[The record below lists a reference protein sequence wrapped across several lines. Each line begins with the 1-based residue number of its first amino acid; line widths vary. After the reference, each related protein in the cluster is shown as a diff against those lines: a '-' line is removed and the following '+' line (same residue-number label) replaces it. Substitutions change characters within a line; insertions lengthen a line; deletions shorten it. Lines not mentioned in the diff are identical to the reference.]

1 MAVLNVNY
9 QGLGSINSSFDAQW
23 STTRGRPSGF
33 LITNPGLSPEIR
45 LQVSVG
51 RGGTAFAIV
60 RSFVFFD
67 TTAFPA
73 LGTIT
78 SATINYNSAGNS
90 GLMFCVVTGSTAFG
104 GGSGGSL
111 QNGDYGSPQFTPALT
126 NTFQWPV
133 GGQSVSVAFN
143 AAGISFLQAGGGAGN
158 GLSTFATLQAGNDQ
172 QNVQPGVAFAT
183 DLQAQIAQGGP
194 SDVSLSITYTP
205 APTLGFSEMNTVAA
219 ANINEINTAASATI
233 DEVNTV

>member
-23 STTRGRPSGF
+23 STTRGRASGF
-33 LITNPGLSPEIR
+33 LVTNPGLSPEIR

-60 RSFVFFD
+60 RSFVYFD
-67 TTAFPA
+67 INQFPA

-78 SATINYNSAGNS
+78 AATLTYNSAGNS
-90 GLMFCVVTGSTAFG
+90 GLIFCTVTESVAFG

-111 QNGDYGSPQFTPALT
+111 ANGDYGSPQFTPTLF
-126 NTFQWPV
+126 NTFQWP
-133 GGQSVSVAFN
+133 GAGASISTTAT
-143 AAGISFLQAGGGAGN
+143 AAGISFLQSGGGQGN
-158 GLSTFATLQAGNDQ
+158 GLATMATIQQTNDQ

-194 SDVSLSITYTP
+194 SDVTLSITYTP

>member
-1 MAVLNVNY
+1 MAVINY
-9 QGLGSINSSFDAQW
+9 NYSGLGSINSSFDASW
-23 STTRGRPSGF
+23 ATTRGRTSGF
-33 LITNPGLSPEIR
+33 IVTNPALSPEIR

-60 RSFVFFD
+60 RSFVYFD
-67 TTAFPA
+67 INQFPA

-78 SATINYNSAGNS
+78 AATLTYNSAGNS

-126 NTFQWPV
+126 NTFQWPTA
-133 GGQSVSVAFN
+133 GNSVSVAFN

-205 APTLGFSEMNTVAA
+205 APSFNFSEMNEVAA
-219 ANINEINTAASATI
+219 ANIGEINETAAANI
-233 DEVNTV
+233 AEVNEV

>member
-78 SATINYNSAGNS
+78 AATLTYNSAGNS
-90 GLMFCVVTGSTAFG
+90 GLIFCTVTESVAFG

-111 QNGDYGSPQFTPALT
+111 ANGDYGSPQFTPTLF
-126 NTFQWPV
+126 NTFQWP
-133 GGQSVSVAFN
+133 GAGASISTTAT
-143 AAGISFLQAGGGAGN
+143 AAGISFLQSGGGQGN
-158 GLSTFATLQAGNDQ
+158 GLATMATIQQTNDQ

-205 APTLGFSEMNTVAA
+205 APSFNFSEMNNVAAANIGEINTVAA
-219 ANINEINTAASATI
+219 ANIAG
-233 DEVNTV
+233 VNTI

>member
-78 SATINYNSAGNS
+78 AATITYQSAGNS
-90 GLMFCVVTGSTAFG
+90 GLMFCVVTGSSAFG

-205 APTLGFSEMNTVAA
+205 APSFNFSEMNEVAA
-219 ANINEINTAASATI
+219 ANIGEINETAAANI
-233 DEVNTV
+233 AEVNEV